1 MIKKLPYRIRY
12 EPRKA
17 YGVNLVSGFP
27 EPLDGTCDPNK
38 KEIKLRGDMSERSTV
53 SALLHEVLHLL
64 SFERGLELT
73 EAQVLGL
80 ELGLLRILEL
90 NPDFAKLLLEA
101 SKNVRSKK
109 T

>member
-12 EPRKA
+12 QARKA
-17 YGVNLVSGFP
+17 YGVSLVSGFP
-27 EPLDGTCDPNK
+27 EPLDGTCNPNT

-53 SALLHEVLHLL
+53 AALLHEVIHLI
-64 SFERGLELT
+64 SFERGLDLT

-80 ELGLLRILEL
+80 ELGLWRILEL
-90 NPDFAKLLLEA
+90 NPKFAKLLLEA
-101 SKNVRSKK
+101 TKNVRSKK